1 MNTAMPPRVISITT
15 DFGRGDFGVSEM
27 VGVMYSIAGDHIR
40 IAELTIEVPPH
51 NILDGA
57 VILARHTPYFP
68 PGSIHIAVVDP
79 GVGTHRRPI
88 AALFGDQYY
97 VGPDNGVFTLV
108 YQQAARQN
116 LPVTVIHTSNPQF
129 WKHEVSNIF
138 HGRDI
143 FAPVAAHLAR
153 GVPLEEMGEPINDL
167 VLLDLL
173 EPEWKGGSWQ
183 GIVTRI
189 DHFGNLE
196 SNIDG
201 ILLQGNES
209 VEVIV
214 GGAVIRGLVK
224 TFGEARPG
232 DLVAMIDSSGVI
244 GVSVVNGSA
253 ARVLGARQGD
263 AFTVK
268 VSG

>member
-1 MNTAMPPRVISITT
+1 MNTAAHPHVISITT

-27 VGVMYSIAGDHIR
+27 IGVMYSIAGECIR

-57 VILARHTPYFP
+57 VIMARHTPFFP
-68 PGSIHIAVVDP
+68 PGSIHVAVVDP

-88 AALFGDQYY
+88 AALLGEQFF
-97 VGPDNGVFTLV
+97 VGPDNGLFTLM
-108 YQQAARQN
+108 YQYAVKN
-116 LPVTVIHTSNPQF
+116 GHPVQVVHTSNPRY
-129 WKHEVSNIF
+129 WNHEVSNIF

-143 FAPVAAHLAR
+143 FAPVAAYLAR
-153 GVPLEEMGEPINDL
+153 GISLEELGEPVLDP
-167 VLLDLL
+167 VLLDLP
-173 EPEWKGGSWQ
+173 EPQQFKGGWQ
-183 GIVTRI
+183 GMITRI

-201 ILLQGNES
+201 AVLQGREA
-209 VEVIV
+209 VEVQV

-253 ARVLGARQGD
+253 TQKLGVKQGD
-263 AFTVK
+263 MFTVK

>member
-1 MNTAMPPRVISITT
+1 MNTAAHPRVISITT

-27 VGVMYSIAGDHIR
+27 IGVMYSIAGERIR

-57 VILARHTPYFP
+57 VIMARHTPFFP
-68 PGSIHIAVVDP
+68 PGSIHVAVVDP

-88 AALFGDQYY
+88 AALLGEQFF
-97 VGPDNGVFTLV
+97 VGPDNGLFTLM
-108 YQQAARQN
+108 YQYAVKN
-116 LPVTVIHTSNPQF
+116 GHPVQVVHTSNPRY
-129 WKHEVSNIF
+129 WNHEVSNIF

-143 FAPVAAHLAR
+143 FAPVAAYLAR
-153 GVPLEEMGEPINDL
+153 GISLEELGEPVLDP
-167 VLLDLL
+167 VLLDLP
-173 EPEWKGGSWQ
+173 EPQQIEGGWQ
-183 GIVTRI
+183 GMITRI

-201 ILLQGNES
+201 AVLQGREA
-209 VEVIV
+209 VEVQV
-214 GGAVIRGLVK
+214 GGAVIRRLVK

-253 ARVLGARQGD
+253 TQKLGVRQGD
-263 AFTVK
+263 KFTVK
-268 VSG
+268 ISG

>member
-1 MNTAMPPRVISITT
+1 MSTAAPPRVISITT

-27 VGVMYSIAGDHIR
+27 VGVMYSISGEHIR

-68 PGSIHIAVVDP
+68 PGSIHVAVVDP

-88 AALFGDQYY
+88 AALLGEQFF
-97 VGPDNGVFTLV
+97 VGPDNGVFSLV
-108 YQQAARQN
+108 YQDAVRN
-116 LPVTVIHTSNPQF
+116 GHPVKIVHTSNPRY
-129 WKHEVSNIF
+129 WNREVSHIF

-153 GVPLEEMGEPINDL
+153 GVSLEELGEPVQDP
-167 VLLDLL
+167 VLLDLP
-173 EPEWKGGSWQ
+173 EPQQIEGGWH
-183 GIVTRI
+183 GIITRI

-201 ILLQGNES
+201 VLLQHYEE

-214 GGAVIRGLVK
+214 GGVVIRGLVK

-244 GVSVVNGSA
+244 GVSVVNDSA
-253 ARVLGARQGD
+253 ARVLGVRQGD

>member
-1 MNTAMPPRVISITT
+1 MNAASHPRVISVTT

-27 VGVMYSIAGDHIR
+27 VGVMYSIAGEHIR

-68 PGSIHIAVVDP
+68 SDSIHVAVVDP

-88 AALFGDQYY
+88 AALLGKQYF
-97 VGPDNGVFTLV
+97 VGPDNGLFTLMYRDAV
-108 YQQAARQN
+108 RN
-116 LPVTVIHTSNPQF
+116 GHPVKIIHTSNPRY
-129 WKHEVSNIF
+129 WNHEVSNIF

-143 FAPVAAHLAR
+143 FAPVAAHLAC
-153 GVPLEEMGEPINDL
+153 GVSLEKLGEPVQDP
-167 VLLDLL
+167 VLLDLP
-173 EPEWKGGSWQ
+173 EPQQIDGGWQ
-183 GIVTRI
+183 GMITRI

-196 SNIDG
+196 SNIDVAV
-201 ILLQGNES
+201 LQGKEA
-209 VEVIV
+209 VEILV
-214 GGAVIRGLVK
+214 GGVTIRGLVK
-224 TFGEARPG
+224 TFGEAQPG

-253 ARVLGARQGD
+253 ARELGARQGEK
-263 AFTVK
+263 FTVK
-268 VSG
+268 VAG

>member
-1 MNTAMPPRVISITT
+1 MNTAAHPRVISITT

-27 VGVMYSIAGDHIR
+27 IGVMYSIAGERIR

-57 VILARHTPYFP
+57 VIMARHAPFFP
-68 PGSIHIAVVDP
+68 PGSIHVAVVDP

-88 AALFGDQYY
+88 AALLGEQFF
-97 VGPDNGVFTLV
+97 VGPDNGLFTLM
-108 YQQAARQN
+108 YQYAVKN
-116 LPVTVIHTSNPQF
+116 GHPVQVVHTSNPRY
-129 WKHEVSNIF
+129 WNHEVSNIF

-143 FAPVAAHLAR
+143 FAPVAAHLAC
-153 GVPLEEMGEPINDL
+153 GISLEELGAPVLDP
-167 VLLDLL
+167 VLLDLP
-173 EPEWKGGSWQ
+173 EPQQIKGCWQ
-183 GIVTRI
+183 GMITRI

-201 ILLQGNES
+201 AVLQGREA
-209 VEVIV
+209 VEVQV

-253 ARVLGARQGD
+253 TQKLGVRQGD
-263 AFTVK
+263 MFTVK

>member
-1 MNTAMPPRVISITT
+1 MSQASVPRVISITT

-27 VGVMYSIAGDHIR
+27 VGVMYSIAGEHIR

-68 PGSIHIAVVDP
+68 PGSIHVAVVDP

-88 AALFGDQYY
+88 AALLGEQYF
-97 VGPDNGVFTLV
+97 VGPDNGLLTLM
-108 YQQAARQN
+108 YQDALRHG
-116 LPVTVIHTSNPQF
+116 LLVKIVHTSNPRYWNQD
-129 WKHEVSNIF
+129 VSNIF

-143 FAPVAAHLAR
+143 FAPVSAHLAR
-153 GVPLEEMGEPINDL
+153 GVSLDELGESVQDP
-167 VLLDLL
+167 VLLDLP
-173 EPEWKGGSWQ
+173 EPKQIDGGWQ
-183 GIVTRI
+183 GVITRI

-201 ILLQGNES
+201 ALLQGGEV
-209 VEVIV
+209 VEVHV
-214 GGAVIRGLVK
+214 GGATIRGLVK
-224 TFGEARPG
+224 TFGEAQPG

-253 ARVLGARQGD
+253 AAELVVRQGD
-263 AFTVK
+263 VFVVK
-268 VSG
+268 VSH